1 MATVKRFAEPVSD
14 EQEIV
19 LRAGAIPT
27 TTKNSTEWG
36 IRVWNEWAQA
46 REESNTPAGE
56 QRSTVPVTTPLL
68 QMPSADLS
76 YWLGKFVMEV
86 RKMYVS
92 THKNPC
98 MFSCAA
104 SNGTTNSM
112 AFTMS
117 TPSLLPTPFLATFER
132 HWMPR

>member
-86 RKMYVS
+86 RKMDMS
-92 THKNPC
+92 THQNPC
-98 MFSCAA
+98 MLSCAA

-112 AFTMS
+112 VFTMS
-117 TPSLLPTPFLATFER
+117 TPSLLPTPFLATFE
-132 HWMPR
+132 

>member
-46 REESNTPAGE
+46 REELPILQLVNSALLCLSLTLFY
-56 QRSTVPVTTPLL
+56 RCPVLI
-68 QMPSADLS
+68 
-76 YWLGKFVMEV
+76 
-86 RKMYVS
+86 
-92 THKNPC
+92 
-98 MFSCAA
+98 
-104 SNGTTNSM
+104 
-112 AFTMS
+112 
-117 TPSLLPTPFLATFER
+117 
-132 HWMPR
+132 